1 MGTVFQHL
9 PKISYETIYSNT
21 LFKKSNKIITMQA
34 SIFCCVLFFIG
45 FVNSSSIWMAKRSDD
60 ASAERMDVADRWD
73 LGVKR
78 MDVADRWDLG
88 MKRMDVADGW
98 DLGLKRMDS
107 EIGELM
113 PTMDEEAKFKRV
125 LNGLTGK
132 LVPSVL
138 GAFFKSDEHGHIKV
152 HPLNVASAKA
162 LEALK
167 AKIAEKIKIKIGEPN
182 ENNDDG
188 VAKISVAE
196 NSDDVNPLPELRF
209 YGWKR

>member
-73 LGVKR
+73 LGAKR

-88 MKRMDVADGW
+88 MKRMDVADRW
-98 DLGLKRMDS
+98 DLGQRIDS

-113 PTMDEEAKFKRV
+113 PTMDEE
-125 LNGLTGK
+125 
-132 LVPSVL
+132 VPSVL

-152 HPLNVASAKA
+152 H
-162 LEALK
+162 
-167 AKIAEKIKIKIGEPN
+167 
-182 ENNDDG
+182 
-188 VAKISVAE
+188 
-196 NSDDVNPLPELRF
+196 
-209 YGWKR
+209 

>member
-1 MGTVFQHL
+1 MGTVFQHP
-9 PKISYETIYSNT
+9 PKISEETIYSIT

-73 LGVKR
+73 LGAKR

-88 MKRMDVADGW
+88 MKRMDVADRW
-98 DLGLKRMDS
+98 DLGVKRMDVADRWDLGQRMDS

-113 PTMDEEAKFKRV
+113 PTMDEE
-125 LNGLTGK
+125 
-132 LVPSVL
+132 VPSVL

-152 HPLNVASAKA
+152 H
-162 LEALK
+162 
-167 AKIAEKIKIKIGEPN
+167 
-182 ENNDDG
+182 
-188 VAKISVAE
+188 
-196 NSDDVNPLPELRF
+196 
-209 YGWKR
+209 

>member
-88 MKRMDVADGW
+88 MKRMDVADRW
-98 DLGLKRMDS
+98 DLGQRMDS

-132 LVPSVL
+132 LVQSVL

-167 AKIAEKIKIKIGEPN
+167 EKIAEKIKRKIGEPT
-182 ENNDDG
+182 ENNGDG
-188 VAKISVAE
+188 EAKISAAE

-209 YGWKR
+209 SNWKR

>member
-73 LGVKR
+73 LGAKR

-88 MKRMDVADGW
+88 MKRMDVADRW
-98 DLGLKRMDS
+98 DLGQRMDS

-167 AKIAEKIKIKIGEPN
+167 DTIAEKIKRKIGKPN
-182 ENNDDG
+182 ENNGDG
-188 VAKISVAE
+188 EAKISGAE
-196 NSDDVNPLPELRF
+196 NSDDVNPLPELR
-209 YGWKR
+209 YGYAVAH